1 MILPF
6 PMVASCLAFC
16 SLFSKVIAIVPKRPL
31 PPIPEIIPSLFFGE
45 KLPVSRSQH
54 LEYQSHHL
62 HTDTAHPLYAL
73 KLDLHKYLAKH
84 VCAFLNGALHYGLDT
99 VSDRSTIRFGVEADG
114 TIVGYQMN
122 DNGMMDISRQIS
134 SLLST
139 IEGPFSY
146 DISWKPVRN
155 IVRRTEDETA
165 FVISVSVWPSIDRTR
180 VYALKKSDGHAFWI
194 RKDTTVILMSYNNI
208 VDAFLATQ

>member
-1 MILPF
+1 MLLQSAT
-6 PMVASCLAFC
+6 VASWIAFC
-16 SLFSKVIAIVPKRPL
+16 SLFTNVIAIVPRPL

-45 KLPVSRSQH
+45 KLPEVRSQH
-54 LEYQSHHL
+54 LEFQSHHL

-84 VCAFLNGALHYGLDT
+84 VCAFLNGPLHYGLDT
-99 VSDRSTIRFGVEADG
+99 FSDRSTIMFGVESDG

-122 DNGMMDISRQIS
+122 ENGMMDISRQIS

-139 IEGPFSY
+139 VEGHFHY
-146 DISWKPVRN
+146 DISWKPVRR
-155 IVRRTEDETA
+155 IDLEDHAA
-165 FVISVSVWPSIDRTR
+165 FILAVSVWPSNEHSR

-208 VDAFLATQ
+208 IDAFLATQ